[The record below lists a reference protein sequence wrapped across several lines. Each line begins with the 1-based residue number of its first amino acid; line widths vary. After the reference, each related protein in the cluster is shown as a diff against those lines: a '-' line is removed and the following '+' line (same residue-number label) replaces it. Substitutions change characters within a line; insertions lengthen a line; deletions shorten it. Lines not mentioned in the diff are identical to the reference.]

1 MTCLKIA
8 REDLIGTF
16 EQKRK
21 IVEQFNLMD
30 DTFFAVV
37 LEDKEACEY
46 LLTALMKKPI
56 KLIENKTQYSIRN
69 VENHSIVLD
78 ALAED
83 IDHNLFDVEIQ
94 VDDKNNH
101 ERRLRY
107 YRTAIDWSYLEKG
120 VDYKK
125 MPELYMIFISDFDP
139 FERNR
144 NNYEIVQYVK
154 DCDLPYDDGVH
165 RLYFNTAVRDDTEL
179 SKLLQYL
186 ANSDAAN
193 KSFGALSKAVAYHK
207 NSSEGVGVMCKMV
220 EEYAKGQAEKAEI
233 KGKIEGKIEA
243 VENMMSNGLEL
254 DYALKL
260 IKLDKETYSKYKKL
274 EQ

>member
-1 MTCLKIA
+1 MKI
-8 REDLIGTF
+8 RHEDLIGTY

-21 IVEQFNLMD
+21 AVSGFNLMD

-37 LEDKEACEY
+37 LEDREACEY
-46 LLTALMKKPI
+46 LLSALLRKPV

-69 VENHSIVLD
+69 IEDHSVVLD

-83 IDHNLFDVEIQ
+83 SDHNLFNVEIQ
-94 VDDKNNH
+94 VGDKENH

-120 VDYKK
+120 VDYKN

-139 FERNR
+139 FKKNK
-144 NNYEIVQYVK
+144 NCYEIGQYVK
-154 DCDLPYDDGVH
+154 GCDLDYDDGVH
-165 RLYFNTAVRDDTEL
+165 RLYFNTEVVDDTEL

-207 NSSEGVGVMCKMV
+207 VDNKGVDVMCKAV
-220 EEYAKGQAEKAEI
+220 EEYAYERELFGEI
-233 KGKIEGKIEA
+233 KGKLETVK
-243 VENMMSNGLEL
+243 NMLKKGFDL
-254 DYALKL
+254 DIALDL
-260 IKLDKETYSKYKKL
+260 VNMDKDTYNKYVKGM
-274 EQ
+274 Q